1 MSETYK
7 GMKYTIRKDGRLTK
21 KVSIDGKPKS
31 LYDDKPEGLYK
42 QFIEIQNNIQ
52 NQEAIKPTTYTISQY
67 ADIWYENYV
76 KPTKLDNETKN
87 MYDDCIRLYIKP
99 KIGNIKLNKLTELDV
114 TQMINWMTEKGITRR
129 REMALLT
136 LKQILK
142 KAIANDLIRKNVAK
156 EVKIIKHVPEEQKP
170 LSNELIE
177 LIFELPNEL
186 DPSILMMKFIM
197 TTGTR
202 PEEVAPLEKTD
213 ILTAQKVDINKV
225 VDLESKDL
233 KIDYYTKNKD
243 TRQIPLI
250 SFIYNDLVS
259 YMSKSNNKLLFP
271 NSRDN
276 LKSRYSF
283 RRDLERF
290 LRIINKYYETK
301 MKEANPDFC
310 LIEENKIKFT
320 LYQLRHTYA
329 CILHK
334 AGIPLKEAQ
343 SFTGHKDLKV
353 LLKIYTH
360 LDEEDLEKA
369 SNQLNEYVSHK
380 FINKTDKILTPFLT
394 PFSIE
399 K

>member
-1 MSETYK
+1 MQKKYKEMTY
-7 GMKYTIRKDGRLTK
+7 TVRNDGRFAK
-21 KVSIDGKPKS
+21 KVTINSKPVYLCENEVSVLYAKYID
-31 LYDDKPEGLYK
+31 LQYK
-42 QFIEIQNNIQ
+42 KQ
-52 NQEAIKPTTYTISQY
+52 NQEIIKPTTYTVSQY
-67 ADIWYENYV
+67 SDIWYENYV
-76 KPTKLDNETKN
+76 KPTKLDDETKN
-87 MYDDCIRLYIKP
+87 MYKDCIRLYIKP
-99 KIGNIKLNKLTELDV
+99 TIGKIKLSRLTELDV

-142 KAIANDLIRKNVAK
+142 KAIANDLLRKNVAN
-156 EVKIIKHVPEEQKP
+156 EVKIIKHVPKEQKP
-170 LSNELIE
+170 LNNQIIE
-177 LIFELPNEL
+177 LILELPNEL
-186 DPSILMMKFIM
+186 DPSVLMMKFIM

-202 PEEVAPLEKTD
+202 PEEVSPLEKED
-213 ILTAQKVDINKV
+213 ILDTQKVDINKV

-250 SFIYNDLVS
+250 TFIYNDLVEHI
-259 YMSKSNNKLLFP
+259 SKSNNKLLFP
-271 NSRDN
+271 NTRGT

-290 LRIINKYYETK
+290 LRILNKYYEAK
-301 MKEANPDFC
+301 MKQTDPDFC
-310 LIEENKIKFT
+310 LTDENKISFT

-334 AGIPLKEAQ
+334 AGVPLKEAQ

-353 LLKIYTH
+353 LLNIYTH
-360 LDEEDLEKA
+360 IDEEDVENA
-369 SNQLNEYVSHK
+369 SNQLNEYVNHK
-380 FINKTDKILTPFLT
+380 FINKTNKNLPTFLPT
-394 PFSIE
+394 FCIE